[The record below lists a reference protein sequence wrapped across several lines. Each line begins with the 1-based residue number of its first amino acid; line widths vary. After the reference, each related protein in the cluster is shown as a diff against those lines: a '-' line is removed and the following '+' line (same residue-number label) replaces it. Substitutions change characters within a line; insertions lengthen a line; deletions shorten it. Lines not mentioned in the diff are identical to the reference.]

1 MSTIKQI
8 AKTLGGTISKNS
20 PTILT
25 GMAVAGLVS
34 TTIMGIRATP
44 KAMSL
49 IDDAVF
55 DKYEETVGEN
65 RDDISF
71 ADWMEQEN
79 GYDWKDRANT
89 LSKKEVIKLC
99 WKVYIPTA
107 LMAGVSIACIIG
119 SNRISLRR
127 NAALASLYGLTE
139 TAFKEYQ
146 AKVVETI
153 GKNKE
158 IKVRDEIAADHV
170 KRNPAGKNEIIFT
183 GKGEVICMDELS
195 GRYFKSDIDKIN
207 KTINEMNYRLRH
219 ENFLSVNEFYDE
231 IGLAH
236 TSLGNDLGWGI
247 DKGEIEVSFSAQLT
261 DSNEPCIVLNYK
273 VNPNFY

>member
-236 TSLGNDLGWGI
+236 TSLGNDLGWDI